1 LCAVI
6 GVCCITVLAAGCA
19 NPINA
24 RTAQNYYKRG
34 SVAESQ
40 GDFEGAR
47 EAYYRSYVNTEI
59 GNLGSGAKAYALYEW
74 TRINGYLG
82 NRPFVETNFPRVL
95 ELIAKSKGEAEK
107 LRTPALCEFARFLY
121 DTGQH
126 ERAVPVFR
134 DALIGLDGAGA
145 KESDPITV
153 ADFLDHYAQSLKKAG
168 HLDES
173 EVVQKRAQSLR
184 DANPGKTSRFK
195 AQRYQ

>member
-1 LCAVI
+1 
-6 GVCCITVLAAGCA
+6 
-19 NPINA
+19 
-24 RTAQNYYKRG
+24 
-34 SVAESQ
+34 
-40 GDFEGAR
+40 
-47 EAYYRSYVNTEI
+47 
-59 GNLGSGAKAYALYEW
+59 
-74 TRINGYLG
+74 
-82 NRPFVETNFPRVL
+82 
-95 ELIAKSKGEAEK
+95 
-107 LRTPALCEFARFLY
+107 
-121 DTGQH
+121 
-126 ERAVPVFR
+126 VPVFR